1 MSQNYNASI
10 KFSCNPGNQFVF
22 LDRQNLIRNNSTIN
36 DLSPDSEISEKNS
49 INKIKLKD
57 VLTMSFKC
65 SYDGK
70 WVAVHR
76 MVKTYNFNCIQAK
89 NVRYLLLEDIINA
102 NIHFIDEQYIK

>member
-36 DLSPDSEISEKNS
+36 DLSHDSENSEKNS

-65 SYDGK
+65 SDGEK
-70 WVAVHR
+70 WISKYK
-76 MVKTYNFNCIQAK
+76 MVKSYHYMNEH
-89 NVRYLLLEDIINA
+89 L
-102 NIHFIDEQYIK
+102 